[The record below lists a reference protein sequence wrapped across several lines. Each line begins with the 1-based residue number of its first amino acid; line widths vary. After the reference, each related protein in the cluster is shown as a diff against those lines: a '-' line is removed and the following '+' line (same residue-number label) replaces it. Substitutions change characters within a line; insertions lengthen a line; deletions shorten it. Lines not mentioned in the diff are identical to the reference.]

1 MSYITQDEWI
11 DTIRREYLS
20 SFIKRGGAAVKF
32 AVPMEDGDHRQLQN
46 LVRKTAEEENYLFAS
61 VNDIST
67 KIHMIDKLFHTVACQ
82 LDWDDLSLAFVKE
95 IFAQNR
101 YELPIQSEDF
111 DFQKIAT
118 INGREKMLFRNFDFQ
133 KIAAINKRE
142 EKFLRKEVHSWFEEK
157 IFHDFDMSQEF
168 RIAMIR
174 LCLEQLGLKGPPFLS
189 KSVKEWL
196 RGELRLIS
204 TLKDALIFQKIA
216 RHNARHML
224 FSLVHWLRVNG
235 KSGLVL
241 LLDITRYLVSGR
253 SKNPDDGFFYSIPAV
268 LDVYEVLRQF
278 IDGTDE
284 MEGCLIVV
292 LASKEFLDLDDK
304 RGLRSYEALQFRIW
318 DEVRD
323 KQRQNPLASLVR
335 LANSNKEPFHKV
347 SGEVQR

>member
-11 DTIRREYLS
+11 DTIRREYLH
-20 SFIKRGGAAVKF
+20 SFIKHGGAAVKF
-32 AVPMEDGDHRQLQN
+32 AVPMEDINHSQLQN
-46 LVRKTAEEENYLFAS
+46 LLCKTAKEENYLFAS
-61 VNDIST
+61 VDAMST
-67 KIHMIDKLFHTVACQ
+67 KIHMIDKLFHTVARQ

-95 IFAQNR
+95 IFAQNG
-101 YELPIQSEDF
+101 YALPTHSEDF
-111 DFQKIAT
+111 DFQ
-118 INGREKMLFRNFDFQ
+118 N
-133 KIAAINKRE
+133 IAAINKRE

-174 LCLEQLGLKGPPFLS
+174 LCLEQLDLAGPSAFLS
-189 KSVKEWL
+189 NAVKEWL

-204 TLKDALIFQKIA
+204 ALKDALIFQKIA

-235 KSGLVL
+235 KSGLVIV
-241 LLDITRYLVSGR
+241 LDITRYLVPGR
-253 SKNPDDGFFYSIPAV
+253 SKNPDDGFFYSVPAL

-292 LASKEFLDLDDK
+292 LASKEFLDLDDR
-304 RGLRSYEALQFRIW
+304 RGLRSYDALKLRIW

-323 KQRQNPLASLVR
+323 KQRPNPLASLVR
-335 LANSNKEPFHKV
+335 LTNSNKEPVYKV
-347 SGEVQR
+347 LGEVQ

>member
-1 MSYITQDEWI
+1 MSYITQDQWI
-11 DTIRREYLS
+11 DTIRREYLH

-32 AVPMEDGDHRQLQN
+32 AVPMEDIDHRQLQN

-61 VNDIST
+61 VDAIST
-67 KIHMIDKLFHTVACQ
+67 KIHMIDKLFHTVARQ
-82 LDWDDLSLAFVKE
+82 IYWDDLSLAFVKE
-95 IFAQNR
+95 IFAQNG
-101 YELPIQSEDF
+101 YELPSEGF
-111 DFQKIAT
+111 DFQ
-118 INGREKMLFRNFDFQ
+118 N
-133 KIAAINKRE
+133 IAAINKRE

-168 RIAMIR
+168 RIAMMR

-189 KSVKEWL
+189 DAVKEWL

-204 TLKDALIFQKIA
+204 ALKDAIIFQKIV

-224 FSLVHWLRVNG
+224 FSLAHWLRVNG

-241 LLDITRYLVSGR
+241 VLDIARYLVSGR
-253 SKNPDDGFFYSIPAV
+253 SKNPDDGFFYSIPAL

-292 LASKEFLDLDDK
+292 LASKEFLDLDDR

-323 KQRQNPLASLVR
+323 KQRPNPLASLVR
-335 LANSNKEPFHKV
+335 LANSDKEPIYKV
-347 SGEVQR
+347 LGEVQ

>member
-11 DTIRREYLS
+11 DTIRREYLH

-32 AVPMEDGDHRQLQN
+32 AVPMEDIDHSQLQN

-61 VNDIST
+61 VDAIST
-67 KIHMIDKLFHTVACQ
+67 KIHMIDKLFHKVASQ
-82 LDWDDLSLAFVKE
+82 VDWDDLSLAFVKE
-95 IFAQNR
+95 IFSKNGPK
-101 YELPIQSEDF
+101 LPIHSDDF
-111 DFQKIAT
+111 DFQ
-118 INGREKMLFRNFDFQ
+118 N
-133 KIAAINKRE
+133 IAAINKRE
-142 EKFLRKEVHSWFEEK
+142 EMLFRNDVRKWFEEE

-174 LCLEQLGLKGPPFLS
+174 LCLERLGLKGPPFLS
-189 KSVKEWL
+189 NSVKEWL
-196 RGELRLIS
+196 KGELRLIS
-204 TLKDALIFQKIA
+204 ALKDAIIFQKIV

-224 FSLVHWLRVNG
+224 FSLAHWLRVNG

-241 LLDITRYLVSGR
+241 VLDIARYLVSGR
-253 SKNPDDGFFYSIPAV
+253 SKNPDDGFFYSIPAL

-292 LASKEFLDLDDK
+292 LASKEFLDLDDR

-323 KQRQNPLASLVR
+323 KQRPNPLASLVR
-335 LANSNKEPFHKV
+335 LANSDKEPIYKV
-347 SGEVQR
+347 LGEVQ

>member
-1 MSYITQDEWI
+1 MSYITHDEWI

-61 VNDIST
+61 VNAMST

-95 IFAQNR
+95 IFAQNG

-118 INGREKMLFRNFDFQ
+118 INRREEMLFRNDV
-133 KIAAINKRE
+133 R
-142 EKFLRKEVHSWFEEK
+142 RWFEEK

-174 LCLEQLGLKGPPFLS
+174 LCLEQLGLKGSPFLS

-196 RGELRLIS
+196 SGELRLIS

-235 KSGLVL
+235 KSGLVF

-347 SGEVQR
+347 SGEVQRST